1 MRGRL
6 MGDKRIEAVEHFYK
20 GSDYIFTCTFDT
32 FNERIRIDV
41 YDGSVQAVIAHIQ
54 EVFTSEYS
62 KCIVKVKSEDVSSF
76 LSIGYTYEGKIRFY
90 FSGSDAHLMTKYR
103 ANWRRNSESWVD
115 EDKLLMAVQNKP
127 LTSLKGTPPMRIG
140 IESDAEALA
149 KLYQTVFSVYPTP
162 MDDPS
167 YIKKAMKS
175 DTIFYVMEDQGIIKS
190 AASAE
195 VNRTYRNAEM
205 TDCATLPEYRKG
217 GTMRQLILAL
227 ETELLKQ
234 EVYYAYSIAR
244 SLSFGMNAV
253 FHQLHY
259 EYGGRL
265 VNNVKI
271 YKDWENMNLWSKT
284 LLRSAE

>member
-1 MRGRL
+1 

-20 GSDYIFTCTFDT
+20 GSDYAFTCTFDT
-32 FNERIRIDV
+32 FNERIRVDV
-41 YDGSVQAVIAHIQ
+41 YDGSVQEVIAHIQ

-103 ANWRRNSESWVD
+103 TNWRRNSESWVD
-115 EDKLLMAVQNKP
+115 EEKLLKAVQNKP
-127 LTSLKGTPPMRIG
+127 HTSLKGNPPMRIG

-217 GTMRQLILAL
+217 GTMRHLILAL